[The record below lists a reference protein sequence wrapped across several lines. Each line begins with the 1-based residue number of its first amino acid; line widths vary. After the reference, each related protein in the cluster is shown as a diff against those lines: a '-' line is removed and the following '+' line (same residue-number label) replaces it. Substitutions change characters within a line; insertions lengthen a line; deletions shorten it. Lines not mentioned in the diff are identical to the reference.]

1 MNAVSNNESIS
12 VAMAVD
18 HLLSEH
24 GRLAVLRAV
33 LGRMLQRDSSEV
45 PMLPVGLS
53 DYLLR
58 DIGLLPDQ
66 DR

>member
-1 MNAVSNNESIS
+1 VAV
-12 VAMAVD
+12 AVD

-33 LGRMLQRDSSEV
+33 LGRMLRRDRSRALV
-45 PMLPVGLS
+45 LPVGLS
-53 DYLLR
+53 DHLLR

>member
-1 MNAVSNNESIS
+1 
-12 VAMAVD
+12 MAVD

-33 LGRMLQRDSSEV
+33 LGRMLRRDRSG
-45 PMLPVGLS
+45 PPPLPVGLS

-58 DIGLLPDQ
+58 DIGLTADQ

>member
-1 MNAVSNNESIS
+1 MNALSNDESIS

-33 LGRMLQRDSSEV
+33 LGRMLRRDRSSAPV
-45 PMLPVGLS
+45 LPVGLN

>member
-1 MNAVSNNESIS
+1 
-12 VAMAVD
+12 MAVD

-24 GRLAVLRAV
+24 GRLAVLLAV
-33 LGRMLQRDSSEV
+33 LLRMLRRDRSRAQA
-45 PMLPVGLS
+45 LPSGLS

-58 DIGLLPDQ
+58 DIGLTPDR

>member
-1 MNAVSNNESIS
+1 MNAATNDDSRS

-18 HLLSEH
+18 LLLSEH

-33 LGRMLQRDSSEV
+33 LGRMLRRDRSGAM
-45 PMLPVGLS
+45 PLPTGLN

-58 DIGLLPDQ
+58 DIGLTPDR